1 MNWLMS
7 AGNAVAGYATDAFSY
22 VQNNEWAANAVA
34 GAATAGAG
42 YLMQKD
48 QQDYDTR
55 REDKAWNRKMDLT
68 KAPTIDGGA
77 YDWSNL
83 SDGGLVGSGLITQA
97 NQ

>member
-1 MNWLMS
+1 MIDFSSVGAKL
-7 AGNAVAGYATDAFSY
+7 AGYASDAFSY

-42 YLMQKD
+42 YLIQKD

-55 REDKAWNRKMDLT
+55 REDKAWNRKMELT
-68 KAPTIDGGA
+68 KAPTIDGAA
-77 YDWSNL
+77 YDWSSL
-83 SDGGLVGSGLITQA
+83 TDGGLTDGGLITQA